1 MEPETRYV
9 RGTGGQLAYQVV
21 GEGPIDLVYLTAAA
35 SNVDT
40 RWEIPQF
47 ARFNE
52 RLAAFSRV
60 IMFDRLGNGASDR
73 PTTDQVQS
81 LEGWAEDLKLVLDTV
96 GAQRAAIIAVADAGF
111 MALLFAATYPER
123 TSALVLAN
131 ACARWIAG
139 PGYPDGTDREM
150 VERFLEAVEE
160 RWGTE
165 ELATVI
171 CPALAGDPR
180 VRRLYAK
187 QLRSSAT
194 PSMSAAQLRALLD
207 VDLTGLLP
215 KISAP
220 TLVLHRREFALA
232 PLPLGRYLAEH
243 IPGAK
248 LVELEGGDSALPLGD
263 SEAVLMTLEE
273 FLTGGRHTQDPDR
286 ILATVMFTDLVQST
300 VQAGQAGDRRWSELM
315 NRHDTL
321 VREQVE
327 RFHGRIWKSTGD
339 GYLSTFPMPRDA
351 IRCAVSTRSGLA
363 ELGLEMRAGIH
374 AGEIDVLGHDLAGI
388 AVHVAARVADL
399 AAPGQVLL
407 SRTVADLIAG
417 SGIPLS
423 ERGLRTL
430 RGING
435 KWKLFEV
442 APLP

>member
-1 MEPETRYV
+1 VEPETRYV
-9 RGTGGQLAYQVV
+9 RGSGGQLAYQVV
-21 GEGPIDLVYLTAAA
+21 GEGPIDLVYLTGAA

-52 RLAAFSRV
+52 RLAAFSRL

-73 PTTDQVQS
+73 PTSDQVQS

-96 GAQRAAIIAVADAGF
+96 GSERAALVAVADAAF
-111 MALLFAATYPER
+111 MALVFAAAYPER

-131 ACARWIAG
+131 ACARWVSA
-139 PGYPDGTDREM
+139 PDYPDGVERGAI
-150 VERFLEAVEE
+150 ERFLETVEE

-171 CPALAGDPR
+171 CPALATDPR

-187 QLRSSAT
+187 QLRASAT
-194 PSMSAAQLRALLD
+194 PSMSAAQLRALID
-207 VDLTGLLP
+207 VDLRNLLP
-215 KISAP
+215 KILTP

-232 PLPLGRYLAEH
+232 PLNLGRYLAEH

-263 SEAVLMTLEE
+263 SEAVLMALEE
-273 FLTGGRHTQDPDR
+273 FLTGGRHSRDPDR

-300 VQAGQAGDRRWSELM
+300 VQARQFGDRRWSELLD
-315 NRHDTL
+315 RHDAL
-321 VREQVE
+321 VNEQVE

-339 GYLSTFPMPRDA
+339 GYLTTFPMPRDA
-351 IRCAVSTRSGLA
+351 IRCAVSTRSDLA

-374 AGEIDVLGHDLAGI
+374 AGEIDLLGYDLGGI
-388 AVHVAARVADL
+388 AVHVAARVAGL
-399 AAPGQVLL
+399 AAPGQVLV

-423 ERGLRTL
+423 AQGLRTL

-442 APLP
+442 AQ

>member
-21 GEGPIDLVYLTAAA
+21 GEGPVDLVYLTGAA
-35 SNVDT
+35 SNVDS

-47 ARFNE
+47 AHFNE
-52 RLAAFSRV
+52 RLAAFSRL

-73 PTTDQVQS
+73 PIADQIQS

-96 GAQRAAIIAVADAGF
+96 GSERAAIVAVADTGF
-111 MALLFAATYPER
+111 MALVFAATYPER

-131 ACARWIAG
+131 ACARWKSA
-139 PGYPDGTDREM
+139 PDYPHGLDDEAIQG
-150 VERFLEAVEE
+150 FLQTVEE

-171 CPALAGDPR
+171 CPALANDPR
-180 VRRLYAK
+180 VRRLYAR
-187 QLRSSAT
+187 QLRASAT
-194 PSMSAAQLRALLD
+194 PSMSAAQLRALVE
-207 VDLTGLLP
+207 VDLRSLLP
-215 KISAP
+215 RILAP
-220 TLVLHRREFALA
+220 TLVLHRREFAVA
-232 PLPLGRYLAEH
+232 PLGLGRYLADH

-248 LVELEGGDSALPLGD
+248 LIELEGSDSALPLGD
-263 SEAVLMTLEE
+263 SEPVLMALEE
-273 FLTGGRHTQDPDR
+273 FLTGGRHSRDPDR

-300 VQAGQAGDRRWSELM
+300 VRAGQFGDRRWSELM
-315 NRHDTL
+315 TRHDAL
-321 VREQVE
+321 VQEQVE
-327 RFHGRIWKSTGD
+327 RFHGRVWKSTGD
-339 GYLSTFPMPRDA
+339 GYLSTFAMPRDA

-363 ELGLEMRAGIH
+363 EFGLEMRAGIH
-374 AGEIDVLGHDLAGI
+374 AGEIDLLGHDLGGI
-388 AVHVAARVADL
+388 AVHVAARVTAL

-423 ERGLRTL
+423 EQGLRTL

-442 APLP
+442 AQ

>member
-35 SNVDT
+35 SNVDS

-52 RLAAFSRV
+52 RLAAFSRL

-73 PTTDQVQS
+73 PVSDQVQS

-96 GAQRAAIIAVADAGF
+96 GSERAAVVAVADAGF
-111 MALLFAATYPER
+111 MALVFAATYPER
-123 TSALVLAN
+123 TSALILAN
-131 ACARWIAG
+131 ACARWTSA
-139 PGYPDGTDREM
+139 PDYPDGADPGVIEG
-150 VERFLEAVEE
+150 FLQAVEE

-165 ELATVI
+165 ELAAVI
-171 CPALAGDPR
+171 CPALATDPR
-180 VRRLYAK
+180 VRRLYAR

-194 PSMSAAQLRALLD
+194 PSMSAAQLRALID
-207 VDLTGLLP
+207 VDLRSLLP
-215 KISAP
+215 KILTP

-232 PLPLGRYLAEH
+232 PLSLGRYLADH

-248 LVELEGGDSALPLGD
+248 LIELEGSDSALPLGD
-263 SEAVLMTLEE
+263 SETVLMALEE
-273 FLTGGRHTQDPDR
+273 FLTGGRHSRDPDR

-300 VQAGQAGDRRWSELM
+300 VRARQFGDRRWSELM
-315 NRHDTL
+315 SRHEAL
-321 VREQVE
+321 VAEQVE

-339 GYLSTFPMPRDA
+339 GYLTTFPMPRDA

-374 AGEIDVLGHDLAGI
+374 AGEIDLLGHDLGGI
-388 AVHVAARVADL
+388 AVHVAARVAGL

-423 ERGLRTL
+423 EQGLRTL

-442 APLP
+442 AQ

>member
-1 MEPETRYV
+1 M

-73 PTTDQVQS
+73 PVIDQVQS
-81 LEGWAEDLKLVLDTV
+81 LEGWAEDLRLVLDTV
-96 GAQRAAIIAVADAGF
+96 GSERAAVIAVADAGF
-111 MALLFAATYPER
+111 MAIVFAVTYPER
-123 TSALVLAN
+123 VSALVLAN
-131 ACARWIAG
+131 ACARWIAA
-139 PGYPDGTDREM
+139 PDYPAG
-150 VERFLEAVEE
+150 VERKTVEGLLQAVEE

-171 CPALAGDPR
+171 CPGLAADPR

-187 QLRSSAT
+187 QLRASAT
-194 PSMSAAQLRALLD
+194 PSMSAAQLRALVD

-215 KISAP
+215 KIQAP

-232 PLPLGRYLAEH
+232 PIEMGHYLAEH
-243 IPGAK
+243 VPGAK
-248 LVELEGGDSALPLGD
+248 MVELEGGDSALPLGD
-263 SEAVLMTLEE
+263 SEAVLMALEE
-273 FLTGGRHTQDPDR
+273 FLTGGRHSPDPDR

-300 VQAGQAGDRRWSELM
+300 VRAGEFGDRRWSELM
-315 NRHDTL
+315 SRHDAL

-327 RFHGRIWKSTGD
+327 RFHGRLWKSTGD
-339 GYLSTFPMPRDA
+339 GYLSTFPLPRDA
-351 IRCAVSTRSGLA
+351 IRCAVETRSGLG

-374 AGEIDVLGHDLAGI
+374 AGEIDLLGHDLGGI
-388 AVHVAARVADL
+388 AVHVAARVASL

-423 ERGLRTL
+423 EQGLRTL

-435 KWKLFEV
+435 RWKLFAV
-442 APLP
+442 QQPG

>member
-1 MEPETRYV
+1 
-9 RGTGGQLAYQVV
+9 V
-21 GEGPIDLVYLTAAA
+21 GSE
-35 SNVDT
+35 
-40 RWEIPQF
+40 Q
-47 ARFNE
+47 
-52 RLAAFSRV
+52 
-60 IMFDRLGNGASDR
+60 
-73 PTTDQVQS
+73 
-81 LEGWAEDLKLVLDTV
+81 
-96 GAQRAAIIAVADAGF
+96 AAIVAVADAAF
-111 MALLFAATYPER
+111 MALLFAVTYPER
-123 TSALVLAN
+123 TSALVVAN
-131 ACARWIAG
+131 GCARWIAG
-139 PGYPDGTDREM
+139 PGYPDGVQREAI
-150 VERFLEAVEE
+150 EQLLQTVEE

-165 ELATVI
+165 ELATLI
-171 CPALAGDPR
+171 CPALAADPR

-187 QLRSSAT
+187 QLRASAT
-194 PSMSAAQLRALLD
+194 PSMSAAQLRALME

-232 PLPLGRYLAEH
+232 PLALGRHIAEH

-248 LVELEGGDSALPLGD
+248 LVELEGGDSALPFGD
-263 SEAVLMTLEE
+263 SEAVLMALEE

-300 VQAGQAGDRRWSELM
+300 VQARQAGDRRWSELM
-315 NRHDTL
+315 SRHDAL

-327 RFHGRIWKSTGD
+327 RWNGRIWTSTGD
-339 GYLSTFPMPRDA
+339 GYLTTFPMPRDA
-351 IRCAVSTRSGLA
+351 IRCAVATRSGLS

-374 AGEIDVLGHDLAGI
+374 AGEVDLLGHDLGGI
-388 AVHVAARVADL
+388 AVHVAARVAAL
-399 AAPGQVLL
+399 ASPGQVLL

-442 APLP
+442 AQ